1 MKKLKKNSKIVIISI
16 LGVIGLAI
24 LFEFDYL
31 YVPLAPP
38 ENLTDIEITLERTA
52 CFGTCPIYSVS
63 IDGEGNV
70 VYEGKKFV
78 RIEGVRTY
86 TIPQEDVKELVA
98 MFYGINYF
106 SLNDRYD
113 VPVTDNPTIITSL
126 KTGDK
131 KKTVSNYANSGPTRL
146 HELEIKIDEI
156 TNSESYWKD

>member
-1 MKKLKKNSKIVIISI
+1 MKKNSKIVIISI

-31 YVPLAPP
+31 YVPLPPP
-38 ENLTDIEITLERTA
+38 ENLTDIEITLERTL
-52 CFGTCPIYSVS
+52 CYGNCPVYSVT

-78 RIEGVRTY
+78 RVEGVRMY

-98 MFYGINYF
+98 MFYGIGYF

-113 VPVTDNPTIITSL
+113 VPVTDNRTIITSL
-126 KTGDK
+126 KIADK
-131 KKTVSNYANSGPTRL
+131 INS
-146 HELEIKIDEI
+146 I
-156 TNSESYWKD
+156 NNFC